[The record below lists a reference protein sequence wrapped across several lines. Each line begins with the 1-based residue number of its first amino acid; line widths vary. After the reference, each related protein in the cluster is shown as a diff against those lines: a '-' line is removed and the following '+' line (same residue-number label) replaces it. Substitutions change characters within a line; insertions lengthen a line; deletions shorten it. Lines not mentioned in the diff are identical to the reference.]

1 MAGGSRLQFC
11 VECGTENRISH
22 RYCIKC
28 KTLLVLTVFEKA
40 PMKRRTKIL
49 IGSLSVFSAA
59 LLGVIVAPKP
69 VSIELSVNVSA
80 PNGGIFDKGCELTE
94 AAKAAG
100 AASIELA
107 DFGKQPGE
115 GTLFPITYSNS
126 EGQCMASSSLSVYP
140 NATYEVFI
148 AGESAGQLIPADF
161 ELGRVSKSVDLTV
174 FHKIKG
180 SIILSDFYSGCRDT
194 NKGPDCVIP
203 ANTVVQA
210 QLVKNICYG
219 KNSFSDFVQGGPEVR
234 FKGIGTKK
242 TTSVKSEKGLPA
254 IEDFASSKVT
264 CTFNFK
270 LPPLAHDDKGYEV
283 SVGKHSAG
291 MIKVSE
297 LESSA
302 WVYNFEFKN

>member
-1 MAGGSRLQFC
+1 
-11 VECGTENRISH
+11 V
-22 RYCIKC
+22 KC
-28 KTLLVLTVFEKA
+28 KTLLVLTVFEKT
-40 PMKRRTKIL
+40 PMRRRTKLAIALGSAAALVGLAIL
-49 IGSLSVFSAA
+49 I
-59 LLGVIVAPKP
+59 APKP
-69 VSIELSVNVSA
+69 VSVDIAIEVAA
-80 PNGGIFDKGCELTE
+80 PNGGIFAGNCELSS
-94 AAKAAG
+94 AALKAG
-100 AASIELA
+100 ADSIELLE
-107 DFGKQPGE
+107 FGKKPGE
-115 GTLFPITYSNS
+115 GTIFPVSFS
-126 EGQCMASSSLSVYP
+126 DREGQCLATSTLNIYP
-140 NATYEVFI
+140 NATYEI
-148 AGESAGQLIPADF
+148 YMAGQTAGQLTPADF

-283 SVGKHSAG
+283 SVGKHTAG
-291 MIKVSE
+291 TIKVSE
-297 LESSA
+297 LETSA

>member
-1 MAGGSRLQFC
+1 MQFC

-22 RYCIKC
+22 RYCVKC
-28 KTLLVLTVFEKA
+28 KTLLVLTVFEKT
-40 PMKRRTKIL
+40 PMRRRTKLTIALGSALSLVGLAIL
-49 IGSLSVFSAA
+49 VT
-59 LLGVIVAPKP
+59 PKP
-69 VSIELSVNVSA
+69 VSVAIAIEVTS
-80 PNGGIFDKGCELTE
+80 PNGGIFAGDCELSS
-94 AAKAAG
+94 AALKAG
-100 AASIELA
+100 ADSIELLE
-107 DFGKQPGE
+107 FGKKPGE
-115 GTLFPITYSNS
+115 GTIFPVIYSDRD
-126 EGQCMASSSLSVYP
+126 GQCLASSTLNIYP
-140 NATYEVFI
+140 NATYEI
-148 AGESAGQLIPADF
+148 YLAGQTAGQLTPA
-161 ELGRVSKSVDLTV
+161 ESETGRVSKSVSLTV
-174 FHKIKG
+174 LHNVKG
-180 SIILSDFYSGCRDT
+180 SIVLSDFYSGCRDT

-270 LPPLAHDDKGYEV
+270 LPPLAHDEQGYEV

-291 MIKVSE
+291 VVSIKK
-297 LESSA
+297 LESSS
-302 WVYNFEFKN
+302 WTYEFEFKN

>member
-1 MAGGSRLQFC
+1 
-11 VECGTENRISH
+11 
-22 RYCIKC
+22 
-28 KTLLVLTVFEKA
+28 
-40 PMKRRTKIL
+40 MKRRTKIL
-49 IGSLSVFSAA
+49 IGSLSTVSIA
-59 LLGVIVAPKP
+59 LLGVILAPKP
-69 VSIELSVNVSA
+69 ASVELSVTVAA
-80 PNGGIFDKGCELTE
+80 PNGGIFTNGCELTE
-94 AAKAAG
+94 AAKTAG
-100 AASIELA
+100 AATIELA
-107 DFGKQPGE
+107 DFGKKPGE
-115 GTLFPITYSNS
+115 GNSFPVTYSSS
-126 EGQCMASSSLSVYP
+126 EGQCLASSIVTVYP
-140 NATYEVFI
+140 NSTYEIFL
-148 AGESAGQLIPADF
+148 AGQSAGQLAPADF
-161 ELGRVSKSVDLTV
+161 ELGKLAKSVDLTV
-174 FHKIKG
+174 FHNVKG

-270 LPPLAHDDKGYEV
+270 LPPLAHDEKGYEV

-291 MIKVSE
+291 TIKVSQ

>member
-1 MAGGSRLQFC
+1 
-11 VECGTENRISH
+11 V
-22 RYCIKC
+22 KC
-28 KTLLVLTVFEKA
+28 KTLLVLTVFEKT
-40 PMKRRTKIL
+40 PMRRRTKLAIALGSATALVGLAIL
-49 IGSLSVFSAA
+49 I
-59 LLGVIVAPKP
+59 APKP
-69 VSIELSVNVSA
+69 VSVDIAIEVAA
-80 PNGGIFDKGCELTE
+80 PNGGIFAGNCELSS
-94 AAKAAG
+94 AALKAG
-100 AASIELA
+100 ADSIELLE
-107 DFGKQPGE
+107 FGKKPGE
-115 GTLFPITYSNS
+115 GTIFPVSFS
-126 EGQCMASSSLSVYP
+126 DREGQCLATSTLNIYP
-140 NATYEVFI
+140 NATYEI
-148 AGESAGQLIPADF
+148 YMAGQTAGQLTPA
-161 ELGRVSKSVDLTV
+161 ESAVGLASKSVNLTV
-174 FHKIKG
+174 FHNING

-283 SVGKHSAG
+283 SVGKHTAG
-291 MIKVSE
+291 TIKVSE
-297 LESSA
+297 LETSA